1 MEGAMSCSLVR
12 WAVAAVVLAGV
23 PAYADPIVITRGG
36 LSFQWTSVGIEGPFF
51 GFDLAEPPS
60 TLEGFIGPNISAPS
74 NSVLACDPCSVG
86 DIVTLSATFTIP
98 EGTPPEQVWVGSGP
112 NRQTGYPAGT
122 FAFTSPDAQV
132 FTEPERGMGRVVTPF
147 EFNGRLALYGDPA
160 HTDVVFES
168 LLTGRGTA
176 VASFEGFPFEAEQYW
191 DSSRYVFAEVPEPA
205 TLLLVGGGLMSAG
218 ALRGRSRRSSPN
230 RRTVRPIER
239 Y

>member
-23 PAYADPIVITRGG
+23 PAHADPIVITRGG

-51 GFDLAEPPS
+51 GFDFAEPPYN
-60 TLEGFIGPNISAPS
+60 LNGYFGPYMSLPS
-74 NSVLACDPCSVG
+74 NSVVSCWPCSNG
-86 DIVTLSATFTIP
+86 DRVSFSATFPLRFGHVWIASEPDTG
-98 EGTPPEQVWVGSGP
+98 EGYFP
-112 NRQTGYPAGT
+112 TGR
-122 FAFTSPDAQV
+122 FSFTSPDAQV
-132 FTEPERGMGRVVTPF
+132 FTEPERGRGRVMAPF
-147 EFNGRLALYGDPA
+147 DFSGWLRIYSDETQ
-160 HTDVVFES
+160 TDIVFES
-168 LLTGRGTA
+168 SLKGRGTA
-176 VASFEGFPFEAEQYW
+176 VATFDDEFPFQTEHYW

-205 TLLLVGGGLMSAG
+205 TLVLVGSGLMSAG